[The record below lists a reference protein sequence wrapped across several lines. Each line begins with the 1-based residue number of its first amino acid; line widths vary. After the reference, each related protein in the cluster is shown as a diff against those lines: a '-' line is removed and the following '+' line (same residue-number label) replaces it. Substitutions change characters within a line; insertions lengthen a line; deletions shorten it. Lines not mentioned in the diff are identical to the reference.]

1 MLNKDYT
8 AKLLDLEDAIIT
20 NVENISGEVH
30 IFLELPRTKHPCPPA
45 ARSLTVYTT
54 TECRRSRMFP
64 LAGKRCCTCVSGV
77 IAACAASASLR
88 KISFSQDTTE
98 SPADWSLRSSVRFM
112 NWYPLQKLA
121 HATTSL
127 GRPQRDISN
136 TSPLSRPN
144 CRKCSPSTNSR
155 ATPGEKSTTALSWML
170 KSTKWSIFYQ
180 IALRTIL
187 SNISHNSHPK
197 PV

>member
-1 MLNKDYT
+1 MLG
-8 AKLLDLEDAIIT
+8 
-20 NVENISGEVH
+20 SGEEPDPLIMKKVEH
-30 IFLELPRTKHPCPPA
+30 RGKIPYHK
-45 ARSLTVYTT
+45 STT
-54 TECRRSRMFP
+54 NHN
-64 LAGKRCCTCVSGV
+64 SGV
-77 IAACAASASLR
+77 IAAYAASASLR